1 MQNSTSGR
9 LRLFVYAAIC
19 LIVLI
24 SQGCRRTEDRFVLA
38 LEARPETLD
47 PLRSTDASSE
57 RLRQL
62 IFNTLVRKNERFE
75 YVGEL
80 AEAIEP
86 AADGLS
92 ITFKL
97 REGVKFH
104 DGRPLTAADAKYT
117 LDALL
122 GSDSRKAAPFFEGA
136 GPDRQPRIAAIEAPD
151 ARTLIVRLRK
161 PWPELLANL
170 VPIGIIPQGSAEQ
183 QKTRPLGSG
192 PFRFERYDESQQVVD
207 LAANDDYWEGAP
219 KIKLLRVRVILDA
232 NTLQAELRAGRISM
246 AINTSLSPDAYRAL
260 AQDPNLQVVQSPG
273 ANIQYLGFNVQ
284 ADLVKDA
291 RVRQAIA
298 YAINREDIVRNL
310 LLGQAR
316 VAHSILPESS
326 WAYAPGVVYTF
337 DPARAKRLL
346 DEAGLRDP
354 DGDGPQRRNEDR
366 PITLKISSSNVVAR
380 AVAGVIQNELKL
392 VGLRLEIETL
402 EDNVLRDAQR
412 NGQYQMTI
420 GRWVGG
426 NQDPIFLRDLFATN
440 GAFNRSRYSNPELD
454 RLLQEAT
461 STSDRERA
469 RTLYAQAQEI
479 ISRDV
484 PMLPLWYP
492 DNMIVARR
500 NVGNIKIDPSGDWS
514 FVRNV
519 TVQ

>member
-1 MQNSTSGR
+1 M
-9 LRLFVYAAIC
+9 
-19 LIVLI
+19 
-24 SQGCRRTEDRFVLA
+24 
-38 LEARPETLD
+38 
-47 PLRSTDASSE
+47 
-57 RLRQL
+57 
-62 IFNTLVRKNERFE
+62 
-75 YVGEL
+75 
-80 AEAIEP
+80 
-86 AADGLS
+86 
-92 ITFKL
+92 
-97 REGVKFH
+97 
-104 DGRPLTAADAKYT
+104 
-117 LDALL
+117 
-122 GSDSRKAAPFFEGA
+122 
-136 GPDRQPRIAAIEAPD
+136 
-151 ARTLIVRLRK
+151 
-161 PWPELLANL
+161 
-170 VPIGIIPQGSAEQ
+170 
-183 QKTRPLGSG
+183 
-192 PFRFERYDESQQVVD
+192 
-207 LAANDDYWEGAP
+207 
-219 KIKLLRVRVILDA
+219 RVILDA

-273 ANIQYLGFNVQ
+273 ANIQYLGFNAQ
-284 ADLVKDA
+284 ADLVKEA

-298 YAINREDIVRNL
+298 YAINREEIVRNL

-326 WAYAPGVVYTF
+326 WAYAPGTIYMF

-354 DGDGPQRRNEDR
+354 DGDGPRLRNEDR
-366 PITLKISSSNVVAR
+366 PISLKISSSNAVAR
-380 AVAGVIQNELKL
+380 AVAGVMQNELKL

-454 RLLQEAT
+454 RILQEAT
-461 STSDRERA
+461 STADRERA
-469 RTLYAQAQEI
+469 RALYVEAQQI